1 VVCLLRSWEGR
12 FQELQVRNIATVFGR
27 RPRDWRELWTQSVP
41 ALTEITSVDW
51 APEAPSLL
59 NANGLSVKGSSAAM
73 RSAFCGRSPFSATL
87 ARCSAASGSA
97 SRPDEFARALLQCL
111 RPVWL
116 PDSWRAFGNAITKQA
131 VCGRAKGSRNVELE
145 ENVARERTR
154 ASWGAVATAVLFTV
168 SGAGAQTPPLDR
180 EVKATPG
187 REVRVGIY
195 TSMRADCT
203 AGPLPAIRLSVAPEH
218 GAVTVR
224 RATLKATNVK

>member
-1 VVCLLRSWEGR
+1 
-12 FQELQVRNIATVFGR
+12 
-27 RPRDWRELWTQSVP
+27 
-41 ALTEITSVDW
+41 
-51 APEAPSLL
+51 
-59 NANGLSVKGSSAAM
+59 
-73 RSAFCGRSPFSATL
+73 
-87 ARCSAASGSA
+87 
-97 SRPDEFARALLQCL
+97 
-111 RPVWL
+111 
-116 PDSWRAFGNAITKQA
+116 
-131 VCGRAKGSRNVELE
+131 VELE

-224 RATLKATNVK
+224 RATLKATNVKQCLAAELPALVAFYRPKPDSANDDRFELEVSFADGRKQIQRFRVIISNGANEGQRI